1 MDKQTSY
8 WGLSASLIFAFW
20 SFSQD
25 LHREYAGISD
35 LLFFALIM
43 LPIVVFGAPLI
54 RGPRP

>member
-20 SFSQD
+20 SFSQG

-43 LPIVVFGAPLI
+43 LPIV
-54 RGPRP
+54 